1 MKLIP
6 KVYSINLMG
15 EARSQESG
23 IRSQESG
30 VRSEESGVRNQES
43 RIRNQESGKMGIT
56 IGCNWIYSS
65 L

>member
-30 VRSEESGVRNQES
+30 VR
-43 RIRNQESGKMGIT
+43 NQESGIRSQELGIRSQEK
-56 IGCNWIYSS
+56 WE
-65 L
+65 LQ